1 MKDTIVKG
9 WLEDLNDLYSAQTN
23 TYDICAQAEATTPG
37 IHADECAS
45 VNIDTDLQAPN
56 ASRKRRVSSPSPSPS
71 PLSSTL
77 SKDTRPHTHP
87 KRQRQ
92 AYKELDHEGR
102 GEEQGYRGRGR
113 SRSHIASKYTAA
125 MSTPT
130 PSLPKLTAATT
141 LGQSSVT
148 SGSASKRSRSPARK
162 VQDLKNAVPPTC
174 FFAIGHTGVALP
186 DAAEDLRNQAT
197 KARRLKGLLDGSIR
211 LQVTPYL
218 DPCDAQDDDL
228 FNDKKD
234 PQSLEILAVV
244 QRVVRNTTRCVEDGK
259 SEASWGEEVIRPLL
273 DLAASMTGDRATI
286 ENITAMNIHPKTL
299 LPTGPGIVEF
309 PLEGKR
315 VDYGMYLEPTETEAK
330 KIAYLHRESTGPDD
344 LGLNQTRGYLQDK
357 PLLWSAEMKKTV
369 SGHDPLLQIGIWNS
383 ALFQRLEQLFERR
396 RPGIKMSDI
405 LPIPAIVIRGPAWEL
420 YASYIVDEDDR
431 GRVLRGLVDI
441 GSTST
446 VIGVYQIL
454 KVLEAVTR
462 YGVDRYWPW
471 LSEALLE

>member
-56 ASRKRRVSSPSPSPS
+56 ASRKRRVSSPSPPPS

-113 SRSHIASKYTAA
+113 SRSRSRSRSHIASKYTAA

-141 LGQSSVT
+141 LSQSSVT

-211 LQVTPYL
+211 VDPLSSPSLPDIETWLTCRQLQVTPYL

-234 PQSLEILAVV
+234 PRSLEILAVA

-273 DLAASMTGDRATI
+273 DLAASITGDRATI
-286 ENITAMNIHPKTL
+286 ENMS
-299 LPTGPGIVEF
+299 VC
-309 PLEGKR
+309 
-315 VDYGMYLEPTETEAK
+315 
-330 KIAYLHRESTGPDD
+330 S
-344 LGLNQTRGYLQDK
+344 LQ
-357 PLLWSAEMKKTV
+357 P
-369 SGHDPLLQIGIWNS
+369 H
-383 ALFQRLEQLFERR
+383 
-396 RPGIKMSDI
+396 I
-405 LPIPAIVIRGPAWEL
+405 LSL
-420 YASYIVDEDDR
+420 
-431 GRVLRGLVDI
+431 
-441 GSTST
+441 
-446 VIGVYQIL
+446 
-454 KVLEAVTR
+454 
-462 YGVDRYWPW
+462 
-471 LSEALLE
+471 